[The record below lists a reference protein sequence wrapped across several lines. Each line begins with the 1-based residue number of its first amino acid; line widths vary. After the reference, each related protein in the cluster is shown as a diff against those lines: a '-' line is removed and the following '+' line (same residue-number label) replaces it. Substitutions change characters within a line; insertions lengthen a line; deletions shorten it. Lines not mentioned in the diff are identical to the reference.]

1 MSDVSPT
8 GLTASDEV
16 EGGGHTLVFSSR
28 VVMAANTTLQ
38 LSLLFAFLYL
48 RANNFGGMWHPSGIG
63 TPPQVLAL
71 ISLAF
76 PVIGVLAL
84 WAVWNAVSG
93 SRESSAVNGSRESSA
108 VNGLLWLALLAAVL
122 TGAVRIL
129 LMYQF
134 NWELDSAGTYADI
147 STLWYAVLL
156 GEFIGVGLWLLSI
169 VMGHVRGT
177 DRLSPAHARSI
188 LEQWTYITGVSIAVY
203 LLVQFA
209 T

>member
-1 MSDVSPT
+1 MSEVSPT
-8 GLTASDEV
+8 GLTAIDEV
-16 EGGGHTLVFSSR
+16 KGGGRTLIFSSR
-28 VVMAANTTLQ
+28 LVMASNTTLQ

-48 RANNFGGMWHPSGIG
+48 RANNFGGSFHPSGVG

-84 WAVWNAVSG
+84 WTVWSTVSKSRDIERVDRDALAGG
-93 SRESSAVNGSRESSA
+93 SRRRPHGSRA
-108 VNGLLWLALLAAVL
+108 HPAHVPVQLDARQRLGL
-122 TGAVRIL
+122 TPT
-129 LMYQF
+129 
-134 NWELDSAGTYADI
+134 S

-156 GEFIGVGLWLLSI
+156 AEFIGVGLWLLSL

-177 DRLSPAHARSI
+177 DRLSTAHARAI

-203 LLVQFA
+203 LLIQYA
-209 T
+209 S

>member
-1 MSDVSPT
+1 MNEVSPT
-8 GLTASDEV
+8 GLTVIDEV
-16 EGGGHTLVFSSR
+16 KGGGRTLVFGSR
-28 VVMAANTTLQ
+28 LVMASNTTLQ

-48 RANNFGGMWHPSGIG
+48 RANKFGGSFHPNGVG

-84 WAVWNAVSG
+84 WTVWSTVSK
-93 SRESSAVNGSRESSA
+93 SRASSALTGM
-108 VNGLLWLALLAAVL
+108 LWLAVLAAVL

-134 NWELDSAGTYADI
+134 NWTLDSAGTYADLA
-147 STLWYAVLL
+147 TLWYAVLL
-156 GEFIGVGLWLLSI
+156 AEFIGVGLWLLSL

-177 DRLSPAHARSI
+177 DRLSTAHARAI

-203 LLVQFA
+203 LLIQYA
-209 T
+209 S

>member
-1 MSDVSPT
+1 MSDASPT
-8 GLTASDEV
+8 GLTVIDDV
-16 EGGGHTLVFSSR
+16 RGGGRTLVFTSR
-28 VVMAANTTLQ
+28 LVMAANTTLQ

-76 PVIGVLAL
+76 PLITLVAL
-84 WAVWNAVSG
+84 WAVWSAVNKA
-93 SRESSAVNGSRESSA
+93 RESSVS
-108 VNGLLWLALLAAVL
+108 GLLWLALFAAVL

-134 NWELDSAGTYADI
+134 NWELDSAGTYAGI

-156 GEFIGVGLWLLSI
+156 GEFILVGLWLLSL
-169 VMGHVRGT
+169 VMGHVRRT
-177 DRLSPAHARSI
+177 DPLSPAHARAI
-188 LEQWTYITGVSIAVY
+188 LDQWAYITGVSIVVY
-203 LLVQFA
+203 LLIQYVK
-209 T
+209 

>member
-1 MSDVSPT
+1 MSEVSPT
-8 GLTASDEV
+8 GLTAIDEV
-16 EGGGHTLVFSSR
+16 KGGARTLVFSSR
-28 VVMAANTTLQ
+28 LGMASNTTLQ

-48 RANNFGGMWHPSGIG
+48 RANNFGGSFHPNGVG

-84 WAVWNAVSG
+84 WTVWSTVSK
-93 SRESSAVNGSRESSA
+93 SRASSALTGM
-108 VNGLLWLALLAAVL
+108 LWLAVLAAVL

-134 NWELDSAGTYADI
+134 NWTLDSAGTYADLT
-147 STLWYAVLL
+147 TLWYAVLL
-156 GEFIGVGLWLLSI
+156 AEFIGVGLWLLSL

-177 DRLSPAHARSI
+177 DRLSTAHARAI

-203 LLVQFA
+203 LLIQYA
-209 T
+209 S

>member
-1 MSDVSPT
+1 MSEVSPT
-8 GLTASDEV
+8 GLTVIDEV
-16 EGGGHTLVFSSR
+16 KGGARTLVFSSR
-28 VVMAANTTLQ
+28 LVMASNTTLQ

-48 RANNFGGMWHPSGIG
+48 RANNFGGSFHPNGVG

-84 WAVWNAVSG
+84 WTVWSTVSK
-93 SRESSAVNGSRESSA
+93 SRASSALTGM
-108 VNGLLWLALLAAVL
+108 LWLAVLAAVL

-134 NWELDSAGTYADI
+134 NWTLDSAGTYADLA
-147 STLWYAVLL
+147 TLWYAVLL
-156 GEFIGVGLWLLSI
+156 AEFIGVGLWLLSL

-177 DRLSPAHARSI
+177 DRLSTAHARAI

-203 LLVQFA
+203 LLIQYA
-209 T
+209 S

>member
-1 MSDVSPT
+1 MADVSPT
-8 GLTASDEV
+8 GLTAIDDV
-16 EGGGHTLVFSSR
+16 AGGGRTLVFSSR
-28 VVMAANTTLQ
+28 LVMAANTTLQ

-48 RANNFGGMWHPSGIG
+48 RANNFGGMWHPSGVG

-71 ISLAF
+71 ISLVF

-84 WAVWNAVSG
+84 WAVWNAVSKA
-93 SRESSAVNGSRESSA
+93 RESGAIT
-108 VNGLLWLALLAAVL
+108 GLLWIALLAAVL
-122 TGAVRIL
+122 TGAVRLL

-156 GEFIGVGLWLLSI
+156 AEFIGVGLWLLSL
-169 VMGHVRGT
+169 VMGHVRRT
-177 DRLSPAHARSI
+177 DPLGPAHARAI

-203 LLVQFA
+203 LLVQYA

>member
-1 MSDVSPT
+1 MSEASPT
-8 GLTASDEV
+8 GLTVIDDV
-16 EGGGHTLVFSSR
+16 KGGGRTLVFTSR
-28 VVMAANTTLQ
+28 LVMAANTTLQ

-76 PVIGVLAL
+76 PLITLFAL
-84 WAVWNAVSG
+84 WAVWSAVSNA
-93 SRESSAVNGSRESSA
+93 RESSVS
-108 VNGLLWLALLAAVL
+108 GLLWLALFAAVL

-134 NWELDSAGTYADI
+134 NWELDSAGSYAAI

-156 GEFIGVGLWLLSI
+156 GEFILVGLWLLSL
-169 VMGHVRGT
+169 VMGHVRRT
-177 DRLSPAHARSI
+177 DPLSPAHARAI
-188 LEQWTYITGVSIAVY
+188 LEQWAYITGVSIVVY
-203 LLVQFA
+203 LLIQYVK
-209 T
+209 

>member
-1 MSDVSPT
+1 
-8 GLTASDEV
+8 
-16 EGGGHTLVFSSR
+16 
-28 VVMAANTTLQ
+28 
-38 LSLLFAFLYL
+38 
-48 RANNFGGMWHPSGIG
+48 MWHPSGVG

-71 ISLAF
+71 IALAF
-76 PVIGVLAL
+76 PIVGVLAL
-84 WAVWNAVSG
+84 WAVWNAVSQ
-93 SRESSAVNGSRESSA
+93 SRESSALP
-108 VNGLLWLALLAAVL
+108 GLLWLAFLAAVL

-134 NWELDSAGTYADI
+134 NWTLNSAGTYADI

-156 GEFIGVGLWLLSI
+156 AEFIGVAAWLLSL

-177 DRLSPAHARSI
+177 DPLGSAHARAI

-203 LLVQFA
+203 LLIQYV

>member
-1 MSDVSPT
+1 MSEVSPT
-8 GLTASDEV
+8 GLTVIDEV
-16 EGGGHTLVFSSR
+16 KGGARTLVFSSR
-28 VVMAANTTLQ
+28 LVMASNTTLQ

-48 RANNFGGMWHPSGIG
+48 RANNFGGSFHPNGVG

-84 WAVWNAVSG
+84 WTVWSTVSK
-93 SRESSAVNGSRESSA
+93 SRASSALTGM
-108 VNGLLWLALLAAVL
+108 LWLAVLAAVL

-134 NWELDSAGTYADI
+134 NWTLDSAGTYADLA
-147 STLWYAVLL
+147 TLWYAILL
-156 GEFIGVGLWLLSI
+156 AEFIGVGLWLLSL

-177 DRLSPAHARSI
+177 DRLSTAHARAI

-203 LLVQFA
+203 LLIQYA
-209 T
+209 S